1 VTLAQDAPAA
11 AEVDSEDLE
20 KVEDVIVVTASRS
33 EQRLQDAPAAM
44 TVISAEE
51 LEVAPMDDFGDVLRN
66 VPGVNVSQI
75 SARDVQI
82 TGRGATNSLATSQL
96 VLVDSRSIYL
106 DFFGFVIWEFLPSN
120 PYEIKQIEIVR
131 GPGSAVWGANA
142 QTGVINV
149 ITKSPREMQGTS
161 VTLGGGELGTAF
173 GSFTHARA
181 GEKAGFKI
189 SAGYFEQEPYD
200 RPSGT
205 IPGTGTPYPPFENQG
220 TSQPKVDFRW
230 DRDIDESSTFKLSA
244 GWAATDGIIHTG
256 IGPFDIQDDSAL
268 GYLQLAWSRNA
279 KRLGFFVNDLDGV
292 GDNLLTVGPD
302 GRPLNLGFS
311 SRTYNLDYSDTRV
324 FGEKHVVTY
333 GATARA
339 NDFDLTIAP
348 QGSDRDE
355 YGAFVQ
361 DEILINDKVRWLVG
375 SRFDDIDPIGAVV
388 SPRTSLMISPS
399 PDHTLRFSFNRAF
412 RSPSVINNFLDITI
426 VNLVQIPV
434 APGVSI
440 PYVFPTAAIGTEVRD
455 VELQEE
461 RLDALE
467 VGYVGNLGNVLLTLA
482 LYENK
487 ITDSIDFFTLS
498 TYTGANPPPGFPLP
512 AFVLDIPPPFGL
524 AGAFPSAFSYRNIG
538 EQTNRGVEFSLNGDP
553 SPEWSWFF
561 NYSWQDEPE
570 VVGIPFDEV
579 NLAPENRIN
588 IGLAYSGDRFFWN
601 ANTNYQDDAFW
612 TDVLDSRFHGPT
624 DSFTQ
629 LNLGVGLWFNDGRGM
644 FKIDAQNVGDEDV
657 QQHVFGDIIGRKVT
671 GRLAFRF

>member
-1 VTLAQDAPAA
+1 MLRTFLGWTSIVLCCAAVATAQDSAA
-11 AEVDSEDLE
+11 SESEATPEDLD

-44 TVISAEE
+44 TVISAKE

-181 GEKAGFKI
+181 SEKLGFKI
-189 SAGYFEQEPYD
+189 SAAYFEQEPYD
-200 RPSGT
+200 RPTGT
-205 IPGTGTPYPPFENQG
+205 IPGTGTPYPSFENQG
-220 TSQPKVDFRW
+220 TSQPKVDVRW
-230 DRDIDESSTFKLSA
+230 DYDLDESSTFKVSG

-256 IGPFDIQDDSAL
+256 IGPFDIQSDSAL
-268 GYLQLAWSRNA
+268 GYVQLAWSRNA
-279 KRLGFFVNDLDGV
+279 KRLGLFVNDLDGV
-292 GDNLLTVGPD
+292 GDNLLAVGAD
-302 GRPLNLGFS
+302 GQPLRLGFS

-324 FGEKHVVTY
+324 FGEKNVVTY

-339 NDFDLTIAP
+339 NDFDLSIAP
-348 QGSDRDE
+348 LGRDRSE
-355 YGAFVQ
+355 YGFFLQ

-375 SRFDDIDPIGAVV
+375 SRVDDIDPIGTVV

-426 VNLVQIPV
+426 LNQ
-434 APGVSI
+434 
-440 PYVFPTAAIGTEVRD
+440 
-455 VELQEE
+455 
-461 RLDALE
+461 
-467 VGYVGNLGNVLLTLA
+467 VLLPVGPGHPLRVPFRGDRQRRSA
-482 LYENK
+482 GR
-487 ITDSIDFFTLS
+487 
-498 TYTGANPPPGFPLP
+498 GARRARGRLRGQPGQRAADPGAVREQDHQLDRLLHAEHLHGLQSAAGLP
-512 AFVLDIPPPFGL
+512 AAAVRARRPAAVRPGRPLSVGVLVPQ
-524 AGAFPSAFSYRNIG
+524 R
-538 EQTNRGVEFSLNGDP
+538 R
-553 SPEWSWFF
+553 
-561 NYSWQDEPE
+561 
-570 VVGIPFDEV
+570 
-579 NLAPENRIN
+579 
-588 IGLAYSGDRFFWN
+588 
-601 ANTNYQDDAFW
+601 
-612 TDVLDSRFHGPT
+612 
-624 DSFTQ
+624 
-629 LNLGVGLWFNDGRGM
+629 
-644 FKIDAQNVGDEDV
+644 
-657 QQHVFGDIIGRKVT
+657 
-671 GRLAFRF
+671 